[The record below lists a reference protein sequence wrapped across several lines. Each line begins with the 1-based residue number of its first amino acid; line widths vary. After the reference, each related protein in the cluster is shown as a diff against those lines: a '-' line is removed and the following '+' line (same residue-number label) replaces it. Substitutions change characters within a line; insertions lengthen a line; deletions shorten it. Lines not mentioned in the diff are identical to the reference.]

1 MFVILTGVGIR
12 TNVSKIM
19 FGGWYA
25 GKEED
30 DRKDERTGREE
41 INNETMKDILCP
53 LILND
58 KVVFIVKKNTLL
70 TKMSFPHQDVP
81 CPQTLESGRF
91 LRTSVSIV

>member
-1 MFVILTGVGIR
+1 
-12 TNVSKIM
+12 M

-53 LILND
+53 LIFND
-58 KVVFIVKKNTLL
+58 KGVFIVKKTLCSPKCHFPI
-70 TKMSFPHQDVP
+70 KMYPVP
-81 CPQTLESGRF
+81 KLWSLGGF
-91 LRTSVSIV
+91 